1 MRAIKYLFGKCLF
14 SCI

>member
-1 MRAIKYLFGKCLF
+1 MRAIKYSFGKCLF